1 MTGRENVY
9 MNGAI
14 LGMTRAE
21 IDAKM
26 EDIIEFSEVR
36 DFIDTPVKR
45 YSSGMFVKL
54 AFSVAAHLDS
64 EIMIMD
70 EVLAVGDMAFQKKCL
85 TKMRSAAKQDGRT
98 VLYVSHNMNT
108 IRQLCDRCIVL
119 EKGKVVFEGDV
130 DEAIEIYMSSTHNEW
145 SEGQTEFNLQEC
157 VSRSPY
163 TSGNAQ
169 ITYLKLMDKD
179 LAYYTTG
186 EKVRMKIRVHT
197 KKEYA
202 DLRLRFELRYSDDSP
217 VGTMP
222 SVSLGKCLE
231 NHDQEFFVEVDPIS
245 LTGGKYRVDLV
256 LFEIDEFGNSYDEE
270 LLLPAFFFE
279 VQAKEDI
286 VWNSSNWGHIR
297 FPDATIERI

>member
-1 MTGRENVY
+1 
-9 MNGAI
+9 
-14 LGMTRAE
+14 
-21 IDAKM
+21 
-26 EDIIEFSEVR
+26 
-36 DFIDTPVKR
+36 
-45 YSSGMFVKL
+45 
-54 AFSVAAHLDS
+54 
-64 EIMIMD
+64 
-70 EVLAVGDMAFQKKCL
+70 MAFQKKCL
-85 TKMRSAAKQDGRT
+85 TKMRSAAKVDGRT

-119 EKGKVVFEGDV
+119 DKGRVVFEGDV

-145 SEGQTEFNLQEC
+145 EEGQTEFNLREC

-163 TSGNAQ
+163 TPGNAQ
-169 ITYLKLMDKD
+169 ITYLKLLDKD
-179 LAYYTTG
+179 LSYYTDE
-186 EKVRMKIRVHT
+186 EKIRMKIRVNT
-197 KKEYA
+197 KKDYA

-231 NHDQEFFVEVDPIS
+231 NQEQEFLVEVDPVC
-245 LTGGKYRVDLV
+245 LTSGKYRVDLV

-279 VQAKEDI
+279 VQAKDDI

-297 FPDATIERI
+297 FPDATVERIQ

>member
-1 MTGRENVY
+1 
-9 MNGAI
+9 
-14 LGMTRAE
+14 
-21 IDAKM
+21 M

-85 TKMRSAAKQDGRT
+85 EKMRSAAKMDGRT

-108 IRQLCDRCIVL
+108 IRTLCDRCIVL
-119 EKGKVVFEGDV
+119 DKGRIVFEGDV
-130 DEAIEIYMSSTHNEW
+130 DQAIEIYMSAAHSEW
-145 SEGQTEFNLQEC
+145 SEGQTEFDLRNC
-157 VSRSPY
+157 KSRSPY
-163 TSGNAQ
+163 TEGNAQ

-179 LAYYTTG
+179 LAMYQSG
-186 EKVRMKIRVHT
+186 EPLKMKLRVASR
-197 KKEYA
+197 KDYK
-202 DLRLRFELRYSDDSP
+202 DLRLRIELRYSDDTP

-222 SVSLGKCLE
+222 NISLGAIGAGEEKDFL
-231 NHDQEFFVEVDPIS
+231 VDFQPAG
-245 LTGGKYRVDLV
+245 LTNGKFRVDMV
-256 LFEIDEFGNSYDEE
+256 LFEIDDVGNSYDQE

-279 VQAKEDI
+279 VQQPEDI
-286 VWNSSNWGHIR
+286 VWNQTTWGHVR
-297 FPDATIERI
+297 FPDAEVTELPQKG